1 MLPKQKVDDPIGK
14 FFLILLGTDRLE
26 DIFGILRTM
35 VGNDSTLNLLQLILR
50 LGGTTEVSAI
60 LANHPEWDR
69 SP

>member
-35 VGNDSTLNLLQLILR
+35 VGNDSTLDLLQLILR